1 MRGLIRGQRGS
12 AVAVAI
18 AVSLFLALVLAGLM
32 PMLTQELSA
41 GKLDRDVME
50 TRYVA
55 EAGVKHALAVFKTS
69 GGTWGWLGQPQRFN
83 NDANKTYTVTISPPF
98 TGTTPAGGTTYTI
111 VSRGQITNP
120 PLAGGPTWTAR
131 GTFTTAASGMVD
143 DETRKYGILS
153 TGTLTV
159 YSGTYTN
166 AVNGQPYALASVADK
181 PGFAWFTGELTTG
194 VTGVNLDILPA
205 SFFSI
210 TNPIYSGYTAKTL
223 DKTVN
228 PQLGNGSS
236 WSNLNGTVTF
246 PAGSSLYEVAGD
258 VAINTT
264 TGLATGSGKY
274 VAIYSHGNIIVN
286 DNLDGNF
293 IFMAD
298 GTITVNARSHK
309 GTIKLYSKGNMTIN
323 APISGYSVLMTRGV
337 LKVNANSFVKSFM
350 FGRTSVTLNVPGPIT
365 GAVYSNGTMDIN
377 SATIFNY
384 DPSVIP

>member
-143 DETRKYGILS
+143 DETRKWGILS
-153 TGTLTV
+153 QGTLTV

-166 AVNGQPYALASVADK
+166 AVNKEYAIGSVADK
-181 PGFAWFTGELTTG
+181 PGFAWGPEITTG
-194 VTGVNLDILPA
+194 VTGVNLDILPL
-205 SFFSI
+205 SFFSV
-210 TNPIYSGYTAKTL
+210 TNPIYSGYTAKTM
-223 DKTVN
+223 DATMN
-228 PQLGNGSS
+228 PDMRYGSN
-236 WSNLNGTVTF
+236 WANLWGTITF
-246 PAGSSLYEVAGD
+246 PTGSSLYEVAGD
-258 VAINTT
+258 VAINTK

-274 VAIYSHGNIIVN
+274 VAIYSHGNIVVN
-286 DNLDGNF
+286 DNLDGSF
-293 IFMAD
+293 ILMAD
-298 GTITVNARSHK
+298 GTITVNASSHK
-309 GTIKLYSKGNMTIN
+309 GTIKLYSKGSMTIN
-323 APISGYSVLMTRGV
+323 APISGYSVLMTRGA
-337 LKVNANSFVKSFM
+337 LTVNASPFVKSFM
-350 FGRTSVTLNVPGPIT
+350 FGRTSVTLNVPGQIT
-365 GAVYSNGTMDIN
+365 GAVYSNGWMKIN
-377 SATIFNY
+377 SGTNFTY